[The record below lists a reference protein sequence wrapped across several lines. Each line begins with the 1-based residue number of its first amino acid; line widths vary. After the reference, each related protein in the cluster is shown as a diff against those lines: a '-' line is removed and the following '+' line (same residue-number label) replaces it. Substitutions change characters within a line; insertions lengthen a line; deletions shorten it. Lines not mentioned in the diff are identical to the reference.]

1 MSRRRSEQLLREYVK
16 VLLEAERSSD
26 AAFNILGEY
35 YHTPRGHDENR
46 HVVVVQSSY
55 GPQAFYRSSGT
66 GGTEETEGMYL
77 PFGGLKITKDG
88 SERPDAWLIKMSPE
102 GHPEAGRAGKELTT
116 KAPRAGGEFD
126 KISKFLSATYGANA
140 TSGVTAQQVMSRYL
154 EPTPHQKFLTRVY
167 HYSALNK
174 FLQAHGALNDMGHG
188 EEFPRWGIHPATATA
203 TGRELWYVGEYP
215 IVATAD
221 PVDLLGSAD
230 GTVPPS
236 YRNRDGSIPGPSE
249 AAPSATPAAEPAA
262 AATPASKPAA
272 KPPSTRRRAAAASGA
287 DTGDVLRLTGPG
299 GDSADLRLTTRLQ
312 QSSVR
317 RFGAAARFWDNNWQA
332 TLQKRSDGWYVV
344 PNGGAPNDTLL
355 NGKKIVSGKKLRAG
369 DELAVGRAAKGIVK
383 LPLTVSF
390 ETSR

>member
-35 YHTPRGHDENR
+35 YHTGGGDDDPR

-55 GPQAFYRSSGT
+55 GPQAFYRSTGT
-66 GGTEETEGMYL
+66 GGVAETEGMYL
-77 PFGGLKITKDG
+77 PFGGLAVKGNGDR
-88 SERPDAWLIKMSPE
+88 SPNMWLIKMSPE
-102 GHPEAGRAGKELTT
+102 GHPEAGRAGKDLTT

-154 EPTPHQKFLTRVY
+154 EPPRTQKFLIRVY

-174 FLQAHGALNDMGHG
+174 FLQAHGALSDMGRG
-188 EEFPRWGIHPATATA
+188 KERPKWGIHPVTATK
-203 TGRELWYVGEYP
+203 GVHRYVGEYP

-262 AATPASKPAA
+262 

-317 RFGAAARFWDNNWQA
+317 RFGDAARFWDNNWQA

-355 NGKKIVSGKKLRAG
+355 NGKKLVSGKKLRAG

>member
-35 YHTPRGHDENR
+35 YHTGGGDDDKR

-55 GPQAFYRSSGT
+55 GPQAFYRSTGT
-66 GGTEETEGMYL
+66 GGTQETEGMYL
-77 PFGGLKITKDG
+77 PFGGLAVKGNG
-88 SERPDAWLIKMSPE
+88 SRSPNAWLIKMSPE

-154 EPTPHQKFLTRVY
+154 EPPRTQKFLIRVY

-174 FLQAHGALNDMGHG
+174 FLQAHGALSDMGRG
-188 EEFPRWGIHPATATA
+188 KERPKWGIHPVTA
-203 TGRELWYVGEYP
+203 TGGVHRYVGEHP

-262 AATPASKPAA
+262 AATPEATPAA
-272 KPPSTRRRAAAASGA
+272 TPPSTRRRAAAAASGA
-287 DTGDVLRLTGPG
+287 DTDGVLRLTGPG

-317 RFGAAARFWDNNWQA
+317 RFGDAARFWDNNWQA

-344 PNGGAPNDTLL
+344 PNPGAPNDTLL